1 MTAPPEPPDAV
12 TAYLDALRRALEQA
26 VPGAVVDFSTDPDG
40 SDPGAYYCTVKIHG
54 HMLCERIPE
63 NRLQASVSTLP
74 RVVEAAY
81 LRTIKRR
88 PEMRARMLR
97 DAMARAL
104 PA

>member
-1 MTAPPEPPDAV
+1 MTPADV
-12 TAYLDALRRALEQA
+12 TAGLDALRLALEQA
-26 VPGAVVDFSTDPDG
+26 VPGAVVELSTDPDG

-74 RVVEAAY
+74 RAVQSAY